1 VTDRSLVNGAAH
13 HFRRR
18 RRVRSGARAF
28 CSGSMGQ
35 VSHRLRHRVAHSPRW
50 EIFESIKHFGWLKF
64 GLLTVNMAVVAFLV
78 ISLMREKRRVPQ
90 ELMGHRAAQPRPNAV
105 TCEPV

>member
-1 VTDRSLVNGAAH
+1 
-13 HFRRR
+13 
-18 RRVRSGARAF
+18 
-28 CSGSMGQ
+28 
-35 VSHRLRHRVAHSPRW
+35 LRHRVAHPRGNLR
-50 EIFESIKHFGWLKF
+50 IDQHFGWLKF

-90 ELMGHRAAQPRPNAV
+90 ELMGSQAAQPRPNAV